1 MMEVA
6 EEMQKQ
12 SEKLREIDQKLE
24 EMYDMTHETKKL
36 VNYFK
41 RTVSTDRL
49 IKALIVLISIAII
62 IVIGLKIAGYKGDIF
77 KSA

>member
-1 MMEVA
+1 MEVA

-24 EMYDMTHETKKL
+24 EMYDMSHETRKL

-41 RTVSTDRL
+41 RTVSTDKL
-49 IKALIVLISIAII
+49 IQALIVLISIAII
-62 IVIGLKIAGYKGDIF
+62 VIIGMKIAGYKGDIF